1 MTKSTMQTI
10 LALDT
15 SSDMLCCAV
24 ARVGDKVELLSSG
37 DHMCRR
43 HANEELTNTALA
55 ALSDAGLTMADVDGV
70 LVGRGPGSFTGVRIG
85 VATAKG
91 LSCGLSKPLFG
102 ASTLDATAWTAW
114 LAGVR
119 GILAVALDAM
129 RGEVYPGIYE
139 LDNSGV
145 HRTFASETV
154 QKVDAC
160 VAEWAARADK
170 DELFL
175 TGNGLVK
182 YQSKFEAA
190 GLWGFL
196 RESVW
201 FPTAEALVWAW
212 AHDTAGAAKEPGP
225 KGSIPF
231 GSGPKGSTPFGSGG
245 RVPVQSAGDPALV
258 LPVYT
263 RLSDAEENERERLGM
278 AAPASVEV
286 TGVAD
291 ELANMHLQ
299 LRPMSVN
306 DVEQVAALEAT
317 AFAGGVHTPWT
328 RAMFEEELAQPGR
341 TWWVAHDMG
350 AIVGF
355 AGAVLAGDVL
365 DVLDVAVDAGRRRQ
379 GIARRLL
386 QRLAY
391 DGHVLG
397 AQAIALEVSAANDAA
412 RALYESL
419 GLSAAGVR
427 RDYYGRGN
435 DAVVMRADLP
445 LVFASDTA
453 QPEPQASIRPWPPVV
468 GARDEQARE
477 RLAAA
482 APLILAIE
490 SSCDETAM
498 AVIDGQGRIVSN
510 VVATQI
516 DFHARFGGVVPEIAS
531 RKHTEAIVGVY
542 EETLARAG
550 QELGVDTLTPA
561 DLSAVGVTAGPGLV
575 GALVVGVAFAK
586 GLCAAADL
594 PIIAV
599 NHLEGHLLANLF
611 ETPDL
616 EPPFVA
622 SLVSGGNTML
632 VHVRDW
638 GDYELLG
645 ATIDD
650 AVGEAFDK
658 VAKALGL
665 GYPGGPVISKLS
677 AKGNPRAIAFPRA
690 MMHSGDYRF
699 SLSGLKT
706 AVITYIQGEN
716 KAGRPINLP
725 DLAASFEA
733 AVIDVQVSKAVRAIE
748 ETGADDFCVGGGVA
762 ANPKLREAYR
772 STFGRQG
779 VRVTVPPFAAC
790 GDNGAM
796 IALAALRS
804 YKAGLLSDLSLDA
817 APNAKLGTW
826 TCALAP
832 TVWHGEQDWLQG

>member
-1 MTKSTMQTI
+1 MGQGVPSII

-24 ARVGDKVELLSSG
+24 GRTSAPNAADVLASR
-37 DHMCRR
+37 DHLCRR
-43 HANEELTNTALA
+43 HANEELVLAGQA
-55 ALSDAGLTMADVDGV
+55 ALEEAGLAMDDVDAV

-85 VATAKG
+85 IATAKG
-91 LSCGLSKPLFG
+91 LACGAGTPLYG
-102 ASTLDATAWTAW
+102 CSTLDACAWTAW
-114 LAGVR
+114 DAGVR
-119 GILAVALDAM
+119 GTLAVAMDAM

-139 LDNSGV
+139 LDDAGA

-154 QKVDAC
+154 CKADAC
-160 VAEWAARADK
+160 VEAWAGRADSG
-170 DELFL
+170 ELQL
-175 TGNGLVK
+175 TGNGLFK
-182 YQSKFEAA
+182 YRERFEAA
-190 GLWGFL
+190 GLTRLLDSTLWY
-196 RESVW
+196 
-201 FPTAEALVWAW
+201 PTGASLLEAWTHMNELG
-212 AHDTAGAAKEPGP
+212 D
-225 KGSIPF
+225 
-231 GSGPKGSTPFGSGG
+231 
-245 RVPVQSAGDPALV
+245 GDPALV

-263 RLSDAEENERERLGM
+263 RLSDAEENERRRLGM
-278 AAPASVEV
+278 AQPSSVEV

-306 DVEQVAALEAT
+306 DLEQVAALEQR
-317 AFAGGVHTPWT
+317 AFAGSTHTPWT
-328 RAMFEEELAQPGR
+328 HAQFADELALPGR

-350 AIVGF
+350 TVVGY
-355 AGAVLAGDVL
+355 AGGLLAGDVL
-365 DVLDVAVDAGRRRQ
+365 EVLDVAVAADRRGE

-386 QRLAY
+386 QRVAY

-397 AQAIALEVSAANDAA
+397 AQSISLEVANTNDPA
-412 RALYESL
+412 RSLYGGL
-419 GLSAAGVR
+419 GLEQIGVR
-427 RDYYGRGN
+427 RNYYGPGN
-435 DAVVMRADLP
+435 DALVMSAPLP
-445 LVFASDTA
+445 LVTLDATA
-453 QPEPQASIRPWPPVV
+453 PEPQQSVRPWPIAP
-468 GARDEQARE
+468 APRDEDAAE
-477 RLAAA
+477 RIAAA
-482 APLILAIE
+482 GPLVLAIE

-498 AVIDGQGRIVSN
+498 AIVDGRGAVLSN

-531 RKHTEAIVGVY
+531 RKHTEAIVGVF

-550 QELGVDTLTPA
+550 DRFGVDTLAPA
-561 DLSAVGVTAGPGLV
+561 DLAAVGVTAGPGLV

-586 GLCAAADL
+586 GLCGATGL
-594 PIIAV
+594 PLIAV

-632 VHVRDW
+632 VHVRAW

-645 ATIDD
+645 STIDD

-733 AVIDVQVSKAVRAIE
+733 AVVDVQVFKAKRAVD
-748 ETGADDFCVGGGVA
+748 ETGVSDFCVGGGVA
-762 ANPKLREAYR
+762 ANPKLRAAYAEA
-772 STFGRQG
+772 FGRMG
-779 VRVTVPPFAAC
+779 VRVTVPPLWVC

-804 YKAGLLSDLSLDA
+804 YRAGLFADLSLDA
-817 APNAKLGTW
+817 APNARLGTW
-826 TCALAP
+826 SCAEP
-832 TVWHGEQDWLQG
+832 PVVC